1 MKKSEIVK
9 RLQTIRD
16 IMQKGDLFYA
26 DAEVMTAA
34 IEAINTPD
42 SGKLY
47 TAFDVIRMV
56 QAAVSDAVCGMSRE
70 ESTVTAYEI
79 EREII
84 AKLVGGDSSER
95 ESRGLAT
102 GRRRNVELQI
112 TTASNNSFDVPQTAP
127 D

>member
-1 MKKSEIVK
+1 MTKLEIIKQLESLREYLRTEDYAAQVN
-9 RLQTIRD
+9 D
-16 IMQKGDLFYA
+16 ITALTA
-26 DAEVMTAA
+26 VIDAAH
-34 IEAINTPD
+34 D
-42 SGKLY
+42 GKVY
-47 TAFDVIRMV
+47 TACDVIRIV

-79 EREII
+79 ERDIVSR
-84 AKLVGGDSSER
+84 LVGGDSSER

-102 GRRRNVELQI
+102 RRRRNVELQI